1 MYAPELNA
9 VLISGEL
16 DAAPFAK
23 RELAL
28 VPSASAELPGS
39 TRALVFVAGD
49 LNKTSDR
56 AALVGW
62 ARRNMRLAHDHGVG
76 CIIAAAPGQT
86 NLANQILDNSP
97 ETRSPAY
104 FETVVAADPDV
115 VAQAC
120 LRLKPGPPPN
130 LNLKILPKG
139 LDPETVMLLR
149 RAFADFDS
157 IELSPLDGGRSA
169 ITGIWRVDAKSR
181 DAELRSP
188 FVAKCGPRD
197 AIRQQVNTYRDV
209 VADRVPYRGCA
220 PLCLERSVA
229 GFSKRLAVSRFVERA
244 ERLDE
249 VLIKPDHPDVA
260 GLVQNIFAGPLHR
273 WRASVETSS
282 VKLIWQFLPTNPLA
296 CYGYGLRRTR
306 KALAAQ
312 GISVPPPSAL
322 MKRMTALPKIDAPI
336 CRAHDDL
343 NFRNVFV
350 GEGGREIILIDFTR
364 AIKRVLS
371 KDVARMDVG
380 LAFDD
385 ELNNVQPI
393 GDDVLIDYF
402 TGNLFSISLR
412 HAVDGQAA
420 RSRLTAITALRHF
433 ILMEADIHGYDP
445 RQEYTVAVI
454 SGLLY
459 EAKRQTKWSGV
470 AYRCADELSAAL

>member
-1 MYAPELNA
+1 MYAPELSS
-9 VLISGEL
+9 VLISGTL
-16 DAAPFAK
+16 DPAPFTN
-23 RELAL
+23 RGLAL
-28 VPSASAELPGS
+28 IPFASTDLPGS

-49 LNKTSDR
+49 LNKEGGR
-56 AALVGW
+56 ALLVGW
-62 ARRNMRLAHDHGVG
+62 ARRNVRLAHNHGAG
-76 CIIAAAPGQT
+76 CFIAAAPGQG

-97 ETRSPAY
+97 ETRTA
-104 FETVVAADPDV
+104 EVVRADPEV

-120 LRLKPGPPPN
+120 LRLQPGPLPN
-130 LNLKILPKG
+130 RGLVIEWPDK
-139 LDPETVMLLR
+139 LDPETAILLR

-157 IELSPLDGGRSA
+157 IELTSLDGGRSA
-169 ITGIWRVDAKSR
+169 ITGIWRVEAKSR

-197 AIRQQVNTYRDV
+197 AIKQQVDTYRDV

-244 ERLDE
+244 QRLDE
-249 VLIKPDHPDVA
+249 VLIRPDHPDVA
-260 GLVQNIFAGPLHR
+260 GLIQNIFTGPLHR

-282 VKLIWQFLPTNPLA
+282 VKLVWQFLPHNPIA
-296 CYGYGLRRTR
+296 YYGSGLSRTR
-306 KALAAQ
+306 KALAEQ
-312 GISVPPPSAL
+312 GFRMPAPSEL
-322 MKRMTALPKIDAPI
+322 IKRMTALPKIEAPI

-371 KDVARMDVG
+371 KDIARMDVG

-385 ELNNVQPI
+385 ELNEAQPI
-393 GDDVLIDYF
+393 SDDVLLDYF
-402 TGNLFSISLR
+402 TGDLFSISLR

-420 RSRLTAITALRHF
+420 RSRLAAITALRHF
-433 ILMEADIHGYDP
+433 ILTEADSHGYDP
-445 RQEYTVAVI
+445 RQEYEVAVI

-459 EAKRQTKWSGV
+459 EAKRQKKWSGV
-470 AYRCADELSAAL
+470 AYRCADALSAAL